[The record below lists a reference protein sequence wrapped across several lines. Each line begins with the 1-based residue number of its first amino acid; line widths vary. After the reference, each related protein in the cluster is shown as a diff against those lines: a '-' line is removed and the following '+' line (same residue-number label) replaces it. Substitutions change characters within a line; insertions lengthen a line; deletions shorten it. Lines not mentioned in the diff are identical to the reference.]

1 VKSWPALAPD
11 DFAEGAVHVIGID
24 LSKVGAGAELEG
36 VMDEVERRRA
46 AAFRAEIDRRRFRAG
61 RVSLR
66 RILGRTLGCSAEHVP
81 LTEGPHGKPMLAPGS
96 GGRVGFNVSHSGEL
110 VLVAIAH
117 DRELGVDVER
127 HGAVDIHSIASAVF
141 SPREQAALFAMELA
155 AQADAFFRLWAR
167 KEAILKAEGGGFL
180 LPTTTFSVT
189 LARNDARILEGLEPR
204 RWWLQD
210 LPVPEGYAA
219 ALAVEGDEPRL
230 RLWSGERLVVE
241 GAA

>member
-1 VKSWPALAPD
+1 MNDWPALAAD
-11 DFAEGAVHVIGID
+11 DFAEGSVHVIGID
-24 LSKVGAGAELEG
+24 VSGAGAGAGLEG
-36 VMDEVERRRA
+36 LLDEGERRRS

-66 RILGRTLGCSAEHVP
+66 LLLGRILGCSPVRVP
-81 LTEGPHGKPMLAPGS
+81 LAEGPHGKPVLAPDAGV
-96 GGRVGFNVSHSGEL
+96 RVGFNVSHSGDL
-110 VLVAIAH
+110 VLVAIARN
-117 DRELGVDVER
+117 RELGVDVER
-127 HGAVDIHSIASAVF
+127 HSGVDIHSIASTVF
-141 SPREQAALFAMELA
+141 SSREQAALLEMEPS

-189 LARNDARILEGLEPR
+189 LARDDARLLEGMDPR
-204 RWWLQD
+204 RWWLRD

-219 ALAVEGDEPRL
+219 ALAVEGGEPQL
-230 RLWSGERLVVE
+230 HLWSGEDLVVE